1 MPSPRQP
8 GRIFL
13 QVPEKTCLPTSG
25 PGRAHHQENSDDGWF
40 PLPISLRQILWVA
53 AGAAILTFLVAVA
66 SWLFSPRSSQD
77 AGGTASTTI
86 QETTLDKKTFTP
98 EPTGPGRARDE
109 SATRTGNHEAA
120 GRASAEGRP
129 ERPRDA
135 IPSSGSVPEAHA
147 EPEPT
152 TPPVPSPK
160 PPPSAPSDHAVSKR
174 PGYGIQVGAFS
185 SAANALQVKQ
195 RLDASGYR
203 VSILHKADVH
213 KVVVTGF
220 ADRAAAN
227 KTLAD
232 LRHKGFPKAFIVPVE

>member
-1 MPSPRQP
+1 
-8 GRIFL
+8 
-13 QVPEKTCLPTSG
+13 
-25 PGRAHHQENSDDGWF
+25 
-40 PLPISLRQILWVA
+40 
-53 AGAAILTFLVAVA
+53 
-66 SWLFSPRSSQD
+66 
-77 AGGTASTTI
+77 
-86 QETTLDKKTFTP
+86 
-98 EPTGPGRARDE
+98 
-109 SATRTGNHEAA
+109 
-120 GRASAEGRP
+120 
-129 ERPRDA
+129 
-135 IPSSGSVPEAHA
+135 
-147 EPEPT
+147 
-152 TPPVPSPK
+152 
-160 PPPSAPSDHAVSKR
+160 VSKR